1 MCPLAGLHSSSWPL
15 GRLSWV
21 LGGGV
26 QSTGRGA
33 GPACEGVPSAWRGQ
47 GRPSAGQGT
56 GPGRGTGCGTGWGAG
71 PGWGKEF
78 KLFEFLNL
86 SSPYFVS
93 NFLPYGHMVGAKQS
107 VYIG

>member
-26 QSTGRGA
+26 QSTGRGT
-33 GPACEGVPSAWRGQ
+33 GPPGEGVQSAGWEQ

-56 GPGRGTGCGTGWGAG
+56 GPGPGTGWGTGWGTG

-78 KLFEFLNL
+78 KFFEFLNL

-93 NFLPYGHMVGAKQS
+93 KFSPYGHMARAKHS
-107 VYIG
+107 VYLG